1 MIRGKRIFP
10 PPTSKGYPY
19 EIGDWVMVQGV
30 GDTFVGCVKEA
41 NYMVCTIRF
50 VKHAVWVEV
59 ETNKTRREIES
70 VEQQIPVASILYKM
84 DEDVAKNLLLLKGIE
99 L

>member
-19 EIGDWVMVQGV
+19 EIGDWVMVQGRD
-30 GDTFVGCVKEA
+30 DTFVGCVSEA
-41 NYMVCTIRF
+41 NYMMCTIRF
-50 VKHAVWVEV
+50 VKDEVWVEV
-59 ETNKTRREIES
+59 DTNKTRVELTS
-70 VEQQIPVASILYKM
+70 VERQIPVSSILYKM